1 MRWGRKVKTSETSSS
16 TSVEEAKKEVTHT
29 TKSTETATTPT
40 QVAPE
45 NEEDHHPKLER
56 EKTKDEEDDIV
67 YPTGA
72 KLTLILFA
80 LCLSVFLVALDQ
92 TIIATAIP
100 KM

>member
-1 MRWGRKVKTSETSSS
+1 MGWGRKPKTSKASSS
-16 TSVEEAKKEVTHT
+16 TSVEEPKSDPIDT
-29 TKSTETATTPT
+29 TKPTETVTAPPA
-40 QVAPE
+40 QLAPE
-45 NEEDHHPKLER
+45 NEGENQKLER

-72 KLTLILFA
+72 KLALILFA